1 MLGYLRHSSVALVAQ
16 HGGSSNTSKDLWPNY
31 YQEASKKSEEVTS
44 LCDVISVSHQTVL
57 WSASDA
63 QEVKK
68 WRS

>member
-57 WSASDA
+57 
-63 QEVKK
+63 
-68 WRS
+68 